1 MFFKTGVVCNFI
13 KETLA
18 QVFTFEF
25 CEISKNT
32 FSYRTP
38 LMAASEEFWQLRAL
52 TSRNEVKAIKSINS
66 IKSVGKYYYEIE
78 SWLQQVPLVMEK
90 SHQSECLQ
98 LLHQRRKAKKI
109 KNMHQKYPKSTF
121 FSALQSYLIL
131 LILLIHK
138 NLLCILFIISRNLKT
153 VNFFPVPFLFFL
165 PFFLVYFSFL

>member
-1 MFFKTGVVCNFI
+1 MFFKTDVVYNFI

-66 IKSVGKYYYEIE
+66 IKSIGKYYYEIE

-90 SHQSECLQ
+90 PHQSECLQ
-98 LLHQRRKAKKI
+98 LLHQRRKAKK
-109 KNMHQKYPKSTF
+109 N
-121 FSALQSYLIL
+121 
-131 LILLIHK
+131 
-138 NLLCILFIISRNLKT
+138 
-153 VNFFPVPFLFFL
+153 
-165 PFFLVYFSFL
+165 

>member
-1 MFFKTGVVCNFI
+1 MKFFAKVNNESLVFAKNFIWNIWRCSELASMLVKKLFSNRSSEVFFKTGVVCNFI

-18 QVFTFEF
+18 QVFTFEC

-90 SHQSECLQ
+90 PHQSECLQ
-98 LLHQRRKAKKI
+98 LLHQRRKAKK
-109 KNMHQKYPKSTF
+109 N
-121 FSALQSYLIL
+121 
-131 LILLIHK
+131 
-138 NLLCILFIISRNLKT
+138 
-153 VNFFPVPFLFFL
+153 
-165 PFFLVYFSFL
+165 

>member
-1 MFFKTGVVCNFI
+1 MKFFAKVNNESLVFAKNFIWNIWRCSELASMLVKKLFSNRSSEVFFKTGVVCNFI

-90 SHQSECLQ
+90 PHQSECLQ
-98 LLHQRRKAKKI
+98 LLHQRRKAKK
-109 KNMHQKYPKSTF
+109 N
-121 FSALQSYLIL
+121 
-131 LILLIHK
+131 
-138 NLLCILFIISRNLKT
+138 
-153 VNFFPVPFLFFL
+153 
-165 PFFLVYFSFL
+165 